1 MDYKLLNLKV
11 LGDER
16 GKLISLEG
24 GKNIPFEIKRVYWIY
39 DTLPDIDRGFHAHKD
54 LEQVIVAMDGA
65 CEFVLD
71 DGKTR
76 KEVWLNR
83 PDVGLYI
90 GKNMWREMRHFSYG
104 CKLMVLASEYYDEK
118 EYIRDY
124 KAFLE
129 NVKTQN
135 GFKLLDIGG
144 GGKSLKSGLI
154 CPFEIKR
161 IFYIF
166 DTKGD
171 IVRGCHAN
179 KDSEFLMFCLQGSCR
194 VRVDN
199 GKIQSEVALTNLNTA
214 LYLEK
219 MVWKEMF
226 DFSND
231 AVFVVLTNTL
241 YNEKEY
247 VRDYGEFLR
256 TRNNAIGELQ

>member
-1 MDYKLLNLKV
+1 M
-11 LGDER
+11 
-16 GKLISLEG
+16 
-24 GKNIPFEIKRVYWIY
+24 
-39 DTLPDIDRGFHAHKD
+39 
-54 LEQVIVAMDGA
+54 
-65 CEFVLD
+65 
-71 DGKTR
+71 
-76 KEVWLNR
+76 
-83 PDVGLYI
+83 
-90 GKNMWREMRHFSYG
+90 
-104 CKLMVLASEYYDEK
+104 
-118 EYIRDY
+118 
-124 KAFLE
+124 
-129 NVKTQN
+129 
-135 GFKLLDIGG
+135 
-144 GGKSLKSGLI
+144 
-154 CPFEIKR
+154 
-161 IFYIF
+161 
-166 DTKGD
+166 
-171 IVRGCHAN
+171 RGCHAN